1 MSDVLVLGQVGRDLV
16 LRIGDLPAAGSAAPV
31 AERRE
36 LLGGK
41 GANQAV
47 ALTQLGLAVGL
58 VGVVG
63 DDGPGAA
70 VLAQAADDGIDVGGV
85 VRRRGAR
92 TALLVD
98 IVATD
103 GRRLLEDVPDGLLL
117 GADDVSAVADR
128 IAVCRVLS
136 IQLQQTGEAVRA
148 ALDLAPAGALVVA
161 DGAPEDDRTRSAV
174 LARADVVRADSA
186 EAALLVGGEPGDADE
201 TSAAAGRLLD
211 RGPWLVALSVPG
223 GGDLV
228 RWRARPGRADRD
240 GSLLVPR
247 LGRDAVDPTGAGD
260 AYVAGLVTAL
270 FEGAPPEEAAW
281 LASAAAAA
289 TVGGPGGRPA
299 LDRGVLDD
307 LVRHARGGRPGTPPA
322 ARR

>member
-31 AERRE
+31 EERRE

-47 ALTQLGLAVGL
+47 GLAQLGLAVGL

-63 DDGPGAA
+63 DDGPGAT
-70 VLAQAADDGIDVGGV
+70 VLAQAVDDGIDVGGV

-92 TALLVD
+92 TALMVD
-98 IVATD
+98 VVAAD
-103 GRRLLEDVPDGLLL
+103 GRRLLEHVPDGVLLA
-117 GADDVSAVADR
+117 ADDVTAVAGR
-128 IAVCRVLS
+128 IAACRVLS
-136 IQLQQTGEAVRA
+136 LQLQQPGVAVRA
-148 ALDLAPAGALVVA
+148 ALELAPADALVVA
-161 DGAPEDDRTRSAV
+161 DGAPGDDGTRSAV
-174 LARADVVRADSA
+174 LARADAVRADSA
-186 EAALLVGGEPGDADE
+186 EAALLVGGEPADADGTFE
-201 TSAAAGRLLD
+201 AAGRLLD

-228 RWRARPGRADRD
+228 RWRARRGRADRD
-240 GSLLVPR
+240 GSELVPR
-247 LGRDAVDPTGAGD
+247 LGGDAVDPTGAGD

-270 FEGAPPEEAAW
+270 LEGAPPEDAAW

-289 TVGGPGGRPA
+289 TVARPGGRPA
-299 LDRGVLDD
+299 LDRAVLDE
-307 LVRHARGGRPGTPPA
+307 LVRAERDRRGTPSG